1 MIVLSLRDD
10 RDIIVIVAIRNA
22 SLRTATGRSDAGDA
36 SLPVFRKFSFGG
48 NEVIVV
54 SAPAGGLDAGSRCAG
69 GPDGGRRDG
78 AVLSAAERAVFE
90 LIREG
95 HSDARIAELRGTAPR
110 TVHKQVHSIYRKLG
124 VSCRN
129 ELLARY

>member
-1 MIVLSLRDD
+1 MR
-10 RDIIVIVAIRNA
+10 A
-22 SLRTATGRSDAGDA
+22 ATSRSDAGA
-36 SLPVFRKFSFGG
+36 SSLPVFRKFSFGG
-48 NEVIVV
+48 NEIIVV
-54 SAPAGGLDAGSRCAG
+54 SAPADGLDARTRAAG
-69 GPDGGRRDG
+69 APDAAD
-78 AVLSAAERAVFE
+78 LSAAEHAVFE

-95 HSDARIAELRGTAPR
+95 HTDARIAELRGTAPR

>member
-1 MIVLSLRDD
+1 M
-10 RDIIVIVAIRNA
+10 AIKNA
-22 SLRTATGRSDAGDA
+22 PSRTATSRSDAGA
-36 SLPVFRKFSFGG
+36 SSLPVFRKFSFGG
-48 NEVIVV
+48 NEIIVV

-69 GPDGGRRDG
+69 GPDGGGRDG
-78 AVLSAAERAVFE
+78 ADLSAAERAIFE

-95 HSDARIAELRGTAPR
+95 HSDAGIAKLRGTAPR